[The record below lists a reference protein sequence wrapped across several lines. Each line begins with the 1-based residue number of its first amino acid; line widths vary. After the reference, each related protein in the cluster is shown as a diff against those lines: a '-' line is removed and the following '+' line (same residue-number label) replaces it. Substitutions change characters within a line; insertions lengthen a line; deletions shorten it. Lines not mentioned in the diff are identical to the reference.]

1 MGLRIW
7 ASLGNGG
14 LSHKGYK
21 IQYLQQLQSPPEDLC
36 EQLEKVYIDLGDR
49 YFQVGKSLQ
58 IMEKVE
64 LLLFIVNNMDVFA
77 WSPYEALGVDLEFI
91 FHRLNVDPN
100 HPPWKQ
106 KPHRS
111 LDIHADAIKEKVNK

>member
-58 IMEKVE
+58 IMEKVK

-77 WSPYEALGVDLEFI
+77 WSPYEALGVDP
-91 FHRLNVDPN
+91 VYMPSAKCGSQ
-100 HPPWKQ
+100 PPTMEAKASQ
-106 KPHRS
+106 VLGYPC
-111 LDIHADAIKEKVNK
+111 